1 MNAEHVSVEDRRPQT
16 SFPVIPSTQGSLVF
30 PPWIPSQPVSEERH
44 ELRRKQKIIGR
55 ALEKIIDRGLC
66 GHEPV
71 RAYLTELYRRNCR
84 PNTLRAHA
92 QTIGSFLLY
101 LKGCRQER
109 LEAISREDI
118 GGFVEN
124 EQDLGL
130 MPNTIS
136 MRLRGLYSFLK
147 FMVQRGELNA
157 EVLTRKLRIKLPESL
172 PRAIDPQ
179 SVRQLLA
186 VIYHVR
192 DRAIVL
198 VLLRTGMRI
207 GELLDTRLA
216 DVDRTSRR

>member
-1 MNAEHVSVEDRRPQT
+1 MNPEHVSVEDRRVQT
-16 SFPVIPSTQGSLVF
+16 RFLGIPFTQHPLVC
-30 PPWIPSQPVSEERH
+30 PPWTSSPTVLEDSH

-118 GGFVEN
+118 GGFVEH

-130 MPNTIS
+130 TPNTIS
-136 MRLRGLYSFLK
+136 MRLRGLYL
-147 FMVQRGELNA
+147 
-157 EVLTRKLRIKLPESL
+157 SL
-172 PRAIDPQ
+172 IH
-179 SVRQLLA
+179 
-186 VIYHVR
+186 I
-192 DRAIVL
+192 
-198 VLLRTGMRI
+198 
-207 GELLDTRLA
+207 
-216 DVDRTSRR
+216 